1 MEYTHV
7 RPPRPTP
14 PLPLQAVMGVD
25 GLQDGPALNMGKTG
39 EGEREEQ
46 REAGKGTEEGVEGR
60 WT

>member
-1 MEYTHV
+1 
-7 RPPRPTP
+7 
-14 PLPLQAVMGVD
+14 MGVD